1 MRSLHR
7 WCGDCPIVVAAMSD
21 PVSAAASASPV
32 VAGTPADDTGLIKQA
47 CDLCQEALVLVVEL
61 VGQRHAV
68 KLLCASR
75 AFKVKLVYMVSR
87 GLYEKEKLRLA
98 RSSGVWRAGFRSSG
112 EIPMSQTVVLPR
124 HLMTRR

>member
-32 VAGTPADDTGLIKQA
+32 VAGTPAKQA
-47 CDLCQEALVLVVEL
+47 CDLGQEALVLVVEF
-61 VGQRHAV
+61 VGQRHVV
-68 KLLCASR
+68 KLLCANR

-87 GLYEKEKLRLA
+87 GLFDKEKLRLA
-98 RSSGVWRAGFRSSG
+98 HFR
-112 EIPMSQTVVLPR
+112 TF
-124 HLMTRR
+124 